1 MEKYLKAFSLKR
13 RNNLRVMDYKAELM
27 MTILSYMSGQ
37 IEYEEMDKRIEEIF
51 SKAVYEELKKKG
63 VIE

>member
-1 MEKYLKAFSLKR
+1 
-13 RNNLRVMDYKAELM
+13 MDYKTELM
-27 MTILSYMSGQ
+27 MTFLSYMSGQ
-37 IEYEEMDKRIEEIF
+37 IKYEEMDKRIEKIF

>member
-1 MEKYLKAFSLKR
+1 
-13 RNNLRVMDYKAELM
+13 MDYKAELM

-63 VIE
+63 VIEWSSYLNQSRGTLKMG

>member
-1 MEKYLKAFSLKR
+1 MS
-13 RNNLRVMDYKAELM
+13 YKDEI
-27 MTILSYMSGQ
+27 MTALLSYTSGE

-63 VIE
+63 VVE